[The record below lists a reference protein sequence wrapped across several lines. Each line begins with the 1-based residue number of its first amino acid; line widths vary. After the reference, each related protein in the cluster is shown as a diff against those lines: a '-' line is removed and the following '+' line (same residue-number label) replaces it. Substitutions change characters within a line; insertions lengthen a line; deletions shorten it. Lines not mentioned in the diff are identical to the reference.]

1 MGENADKS
9 GPHILSRFDGDIG
22 DFRALVLDMG
32 QLAVEQ
38 VALAARAVSECDI
51 TAVSGVR
58 DNYRNVVSMDMGLLE
73 SNINLLAI
81 YQPLAT
87 DLRYMVML
95 SRTAY
100 DLERIQQEALR
111 LADLAEVHHSQRGS
125 RSHCDI
131 FDDVPYLGEEVTRM
145 LSRTLEAV
153 AEGSE
158 VAALEV
164 ARRPAELREA
174 NQGALRRLATYIM
187 QDPRLVQS
195 VINATVALESLGRV
209 ADHSIGIARNVI
221 FAVSGKDVRHLNVLN
236 LDRAFLRS

>member
-1 MGENADKS
+1 MEENADNS
-9 GPHILSRFDGDIG
+9 GPHIFSRFDGDIG
-22 DFRALVLDMG
+22 SFRELILDMG

-38 VALAARAVSECDI
+38 VSLAAKAVSECDVS
-51 TAVSGVR
+51 AVSRVR
-58 DNYRNVVSMDMGLLE
+58 NNYRNVVDMDMDLLE

-81 YQPLAT
+81 YQPLAI
-87 DLRYMVML
+87 DLRYLVML

-100 DLERIQQEALR
+100 DLERVQQEALR
-111 LADLAEVHHSQRGS
+111 LADLAESHNAHRNSGS
-125 RSHCDI
+125 DCAI
-131 FDDVPYLGEEVTRM
+131 FDDIPYLADKVTCM

-158 VAALEV
+158 EAALEV
-164 ARRPAELREA
+164 ARRPEELREA
-174 NQGALRRLATYIM
+174 NQGALRRLATFIM
-187 QDPRLVQS
+187 QDPRLVQT
-195 VINATVALESLGRV
+195 VIDATIALEGLGRV